1 MKNIFL
7 IILLTL
13 VVVFTDVFAQPK
25 RLAYY
30 DAIALDTLKNNN
42 FNALKVYFD
51 ILYNYSK
58 SIKGIDFKDS
68 LNNLENSYKNN
79 PFLYDTISHYAD
91 AYNNIHEDLIKPIDS
106 TELKEIKEVYYP
118 TNQQEGGIT
127 IPSSVAS
134 TVSGALPW
142 EATVIAG
149 TTQFLAE
156 RFQEEVSQYFLE
168 RLRDTLKNNK
178 YFQYL
183 FPSTYSLIQMD
194 GSQWAYGTMFQLLKT
209 SIQSDVQRMPA
220 NLNQLIK
227 NVSPF
232 EESLKNSVPLQL
244 VSDLLTIYDDLHA
257 GLHPADILENV
268 NDFQLVQYGKDTALK
283 ETIRLLSTISTAM
296 REKKGSVHA
305 WVSLNQ
311 IDTLSESQKNYLAGL
326 LFQLV
331 KDDTLW
337 TYENKPYTLELLVAN
352 QERLNI
358 KQELRNY
365 FKNFQNQI
373 FQSIQAIN
381 IAEK

>member
-1 MKNIFL
+1 
-7 IILLTL
+7 
-13 VVVFTDVFAQPK
+13 
-25 RLAYY
+25 
-30 DAIALDTLKNNN
+30 
-42 FNALKVYFD
+42 
-51 ILYNYSK
+51 
-58 SIKGIDFKDS
+58 
-68 LNNLENSYKNN
+68 
-79 PFLYDTISHYAD
+79 
-91 AYNNIHEDLIKPIDS
+91 
-106 TELKEIKEVYYP
+106 
-118 TNQQEGGIT
+118 
-127 IPSSVAS
+127 
-134 TVSGALPW
+134 LPW